1 MPLLP
6 PWERLYI
13 LMSLEEQGVAVQDRM
28 PIGRV
33 ADLTGVKVPTIR
45 YYEQIGLLPAPPRT
59 DSNRRTYSK
68 ADVSRLKFVR
78 HARELGFDID
88 AIRQLLALTGLPEE
102 PCEEADQIA
111 RSRLDEVEGKIARLS
126 ALRRELQGMID
137 NDNHGVIREC
147 RVIEVLAGHDDGLK
161 A

>member
-1 MPLLP
+1 
-6 PWERLYI
+6 
-13 LMSLEEQGVAVQDRM
+13 MSLEEQGVAVQDRM

-45 YYEQIGLLPAPPRT
+45 YYEEIGLLPAPPRT
-59 DSNRRTYSK
+59 DSNRRTYSE
-68 ADVSRLKFVR
+68 ADVRRLKFVR

-88 AIRQLLALTGLPEE
+88 AIRQLLALAGLPEE

-126 ALRRELQGMID
+126 ALRKELQEMID

-147 RVIEVLAGHDDGLK
+147 RVIEVLAGHDDSPK
-161 A
+161 V